1 MSWEL
6 VQALVL
12 LVGTGKGLAEEGWGD
27 AAICFNFPTKRL
39 LTSKHPEEFFLK
51 LSNCYAK

>member
-27 AAICFNFPTKRL
+27 AAICFTFPTKRL
-39 LTSKHPEEFFLK
+39 LASKHPEEVF
-51 LSNCYAK
+51 